1 MALGL
6 FEAGSRTTSYTLGA
20 LILITAAI
28 VAWSGMSVPA
38 LADWVLE
45 MFGISFLILLSA
57 LIFIVILCWSQM
69 LLASKKNK
77 EGRVW
82 LETGQHA
89 ANAISTLALTYTL
102 LGISLGIGP
111 LNQELRPRPFKLLFG
126 FNRAFSLAFMTTVV
140 GLPTQQ

>member
-1 MALGL
+1 MMETLKGL

-102 LGISLGIGP
+102 LGIYV
-111 LNQELRPRPFKLLFG
+111 FG
-126 FNRAFSLAFMTTVV
+126 RVIRSCLKDGSFADF
-140 GLPTQQ
+140 